1 MKIFDKTRR
10 FIREV
15 LIEVR
20 KVTWPDKKELISST
34 LVVIVLVFFVA
45 LYIGLVDFVLSH
57 LLGVLLQ

>member
-1 MKIFDKTRR
+1 MEIVVKIKR

-15 LIEVR
+15 FIEVR
-20 KVTWPDKKELISST
+20 KVTWPDKKELIGST
-34 LVVIVLVFFVA
+34 IVVIVLVFFIA